1 MKDTEIEFQQMLFF
15 IIYFDEVIKK
25 EVRLNFMKDNINL
38 SKKWKNFNP

>member
-38 SKKWKNFNP
+38 SKKMEKF